1 MADTTYL
8 TMDGYKRLK
17 DELENLK
24 NVERQK
30 VLDKVAEARSH
41 GDLSENAEYEAAKEE
56 QNQLEMRINNLE
68 RTLSSASILDE
79 KKIKTDKVYILTT
92 AILKNLDDSKKIEYT
107 LVSAEEADIEQNK
120 ISVQSPIGKAL
131 LGKKVGEKVEV
142 RTPGGLKRFEVLNIK
157 VKS

>member
-157 VKS
+157 VK